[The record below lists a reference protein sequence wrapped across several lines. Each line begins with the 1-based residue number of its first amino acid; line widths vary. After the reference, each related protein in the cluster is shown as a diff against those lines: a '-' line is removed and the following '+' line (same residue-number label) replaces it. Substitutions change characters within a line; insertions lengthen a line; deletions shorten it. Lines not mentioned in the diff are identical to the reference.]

1 MAAARHR
8 GTQPLRPLPAGLARG
23 VSYVLTCVLWA
34 LRCSVR
40 CAVLAGLLAV
50 GLPVWAAEPELTP
63 VLVTHQGFDDKAS
76 ALLPPGLPFSVISEE
91 RRLTLIDRAAARPLR
106 RIDLPAPIRA
116 VVVSRDGTTLLVTTQ
131 EPSELAGG
139 PGAVWRVSAHDG
151 VAMRVPSAF
160 GGSWVDVT
168 DATDGWFVLGTVSP
182 PRHRLC
188 LLKGAT
194 PPAGLDIECQPAFV
208 APGKQPDAAAVAVDA
223 PRERAVAAMVN
234 VSEATVTLMQLS
246 TRGAAAIPL
255 GRFEATTLG
264 LKPMRLL
271 LSAEG
276 TRLHVLVW
284 TMSKGSAATSS
295 GLWLQSWKL
304 DGSTARLEASRE
316 LPPRTALVGLASA
329 PGRLVLLHSGFRSSE
344 PVLRLEVDPATL
356 QDAGEPVPVDR
367 SEGAVVIGTNGAG
380 DGLMVQRSGGL
391 LQAQGSQGS
400 ATAPEVSWL
409 AGRSGRWGAVSIH
422 PHGVELAR
430 KDEAALSVS
439 TDADRLPV
447 RREPP
452 LASTTIHALHPRWLA
467 ATRFDADDDS
477 CCLVVVDRSS
487 GAIRHEARIPGVT
500 TLDPGL
506 VSTFRVAF
514 SADGRFLAAVSQG
527 DARRRWLT
535 MRLDDGQLLRHEASV
550 GLRASRQLFVTDDGR
565 IVDIAD
571 PSSFVVAPSSEGS
584 TLTSRRIDVEPGHTQ
599 LLDGRL
605 VHARRAAGGTSL
617 HASSLSEPSAAPQE
631 LYRHRNKLIRWT
643 LSPDGQR
650 LAYVEPDG
658 SLKAR
663 PIATAGETVL
673 RKVEENEA
681 IECLMPDGRSRFFER
696 SGEKWLALIE
706 RGGGAEPSRLPL
718 PPAIRSATW
727 VSYECSLSHRSGFV
741 LAVRHRRLEVWRH
754 GARFS
759 DGFTYLGGISG
770 LLDIPVPCW
779 TTDLTR
785 QGQQILLA
793 CLHGSHDE
801 IRTIHAFPAAPRE
814 AAGLNRLRSNEPV
827 FLADDLTA
835 AARLRSAPHEDA
847 MPTVEWFDPAA
858 PDAAA
863 RRATAPAAAP
873 SVLRLPGVV
882 ASPSRRVI
890 AVASAHMSQL
900 AFWHRSRS
908 APVAARW
915 SGGGDLRAREGL
927 HAGRFTAD
935 ERHYVA
941 CVDGRVV
948 AFDVNEGAPTHE
960 ITLNRANAHCFVGA
974 APRLEEVL
982 VVHDGALKR
991 LTLLDT
997 ASAPMHPSLAGPGSH
1012 PRELGF
1018 LRDGHTLV
1026 STHDD
1031 GFVRFWDTQQGRLR
1045 VALFAGRSGW
1055 AAVAPDGRF
1064 DVSDFDAP
1072 LPLSWV
1078 LPDRP
1083 YEALP
1088 IEAFMRDRYEPGL
1101 VRSALSSDKLAA
1113 RPLSRLDRNLPLA
1126 RIVSIEAAAGG
1137 AQAVDVKVRLDY
1149 RASATDVAAG
1159 GIAQAQ
1165 LFRGGRVVA
1174 TRSWSP
1180 PVRSAEVTFAGI
1192 RLPRRDAGERVR
1204 FSVHA
1209 FNADRVKGESASFEH
1224 VSGRGAGVAAAAGVR
1239 RAFVVAIGIDS
1250 HADPRWNLRYA
1261 ARDAALFAQQLPLH
1275 LAAPQFDEVVVIQ
1288 IDATGPYRAAEHG
1301 RIKQRIREA
1310 LRGIA
1315 SGPRAA
1321 GPDDAVFITFS
1332 GHGVRSDDA
1341 GLMLVMPD
1349 APASSPSA
1357 PDFRERSIVVDELAE
1372 WLRDIDAGSFTLVL
1386 DACHAGASVGEAFRA
1401 APLGERG
1408 FGQLAFDKGMRLL
1421 AASQADE
1428 VAVEVASLEHGLLTY
1443 VLIREGLEQ
1452 RRARW
1457 QRIDGR
1463 DAVGV
1468 ADWLQ
1473 FGSSRVSAIAG
1484 ELAARPEDG
1493 AGPADRGTVRIRVQT
1508 PAARRPAGVQ
1518 QPVLLDFDRDAR
1530 LRRRD
1535 ALLTQP

>member
-1 MAAARHR
+1 
-8 GTQPLRPLPAGLARG
+8 
-23 VSYVLTCVLWA
+23 VSYVLSCVLRA
-34 LRCSVR
+34 PRCSVKY
-40 CAVLAGLLAV
+40 AVLAGLLAV
-50 GLPVWAAEPELTP
+50 CLPVWAAEPELTP
-63 VLVTHQGFDDKAS
+63 ALVTHQGFDEKAS
-76 ALLPPGLPFSVISEE
+76 ALLRPDLPFGVISEE
-91 RRLTLIDRAAARPLR
+91 RRLTLIDRATARPLR
-106 RIDLPAPIRA
+106 RIDFPQPIRA
-116 VVVSRDGTTLLVTTQ
+116 VVVARDGTTLLVTTQ
-131 EPSELAGG
+131 EESELAGG
-139 PGAVWRVSAHDG
+139 PGSVWRVSAHDG

-168 DATDGWFVLGTVSP
+168 DATDGWFVLSTQSP
-182 PRHRLC
+182 HQNRLC

-194 PPAGLDIECQPAFV
+194 PPPAGLDIECQPAFV
-208 APGKQPDAAAVAVDA
+208 APGTLPHAAAVAVDA

-234 VSEATVTLMQLS
+234 VSDATVTLMQLS
-246 TRGAAAIPL
+246 TRGAAALPL

-264 LKPMRLL
+264 LKPIRLL

-284 TMSKGSAATSS
+284 TTSKGSPATSS

-316 LPPRTALVGLASA
+316 LPPRTALAGIASA
-329 PGRLVLLHSGFRSSE
+329 PARLVLLQSGFRRSE

-356 QDAGEPVPVDR
+356 QDSGEPMPVGR
-367 SEGAVVIGTNGAG
+367 SEGARVIGTNGAG
-380 DGLMVQRSGGL
+380 DGLMVQRSSGL
-391 LQAQGSQGS
+391 LPAQGSQGS
-400 ATAPEVSWL
+400 DTAPEVSWL
-409 AGRSGRWGAVSIH
+409 AGRRGQWSAVSIH

-452 LASTTIHALHPRWLA
+452 PASTTIHALHPRWLA
-467 ATRFDADDDS
+467 ATRFDANDDS
-477 CCLVVVDRSS
+477 CCLIVVDRSS
-487 GAIRHEARIPGVT
+487 GAIRHEVRMPGVT

-514 SADGRFLAAVSQG
+514 SADGRFLVAVSEG
-527 DARRRWLT
+527 DDRRRWL
-535 MRLDDGQLLRHEASV
+535 RLQLDDGRILRHEAS
-550 GLRASRQLFVTDDGR
+550 GGRRAARQLFVTDDGR
-565 IVDIAD
+565 IVDIGD
-571 PSSFVVAPSSEGS
+571 PRSFVVEPSSEGS
-584 TLTSRRIDVEPGHTQ
+584 TLTSRRIDVEPRQTQ

-605 VHARRAAGGTSL
+605 VHVLHAGGASL
-617 HASSLSEPSAAPQE
+617 RASSVAEPSAAPLE
-631 LYRHRNKLIRWT
+631 LYHHRTQLKQWT

-658 SLKAR
+658 SLKVR
-663 PIATAGETVL
+663 PIATVGGTVL
-673 RKVEENEA
+673 RKVDENED

-696 SGEKWLALIE
+696 SGEQLLALIE
-706 RGGGAEPSRLPL
+706 RGGDAERARLPL
-718 PPAIRSATW
+718 PAAIRSATW
-727 VSYECSLSHRSGFV
+727 VSYECSPQHRSGFV
-741 LAVRHRRLEVWRH
+741 LAVGHRRLEVWRH

-759 DGFTYLGGISG
+759 DGFTRLGGISG

-779 TTDLTR
+779 TVDLTR
-785 QGQQILLA
+785 QGQQIVLS
-793 CLHGSHDE
+793 CLHGSHDDV
-801 IRTIHAFPAAPRE
+801 RTFHAFPAAPRE
-814 AAGLNRLRSNEPV
+814 AAGLNRLRINEPV

-835 AARLRSAPHEDA
+835 AARLRSAPRDDA

-858 PDAAA
+858 PNVAA
-863 RRATAPAAAP
+863 RRATPPEAAR
-873 SVLRLPGVV
+873 SVLNMPRVV
-882 ASPSRRVI
+882 ASSSRRVI
-890 AVASAHMSQL
+890 AVASAHLSQL
-900 AFWHRSRS
+900 AFWHRDRPASVS
-908 APVAARW
+908 ARW
-915 SGGGDLRAREGL
+915 SGGGDLRESEGL
-927 HAGRFTAD
+927 HPGQFTAD

-948 AFDVNEGAPTHE
+948 AFDVNEGTLTHE
-960 ITLNRANAHCFVGA
+960 LDLNRSDAHCFVGA
-974 APRLEEVL
+974 APRLDEVL
-982 VVHDGALKR
+982 VIHDGAVKR
-991 LTLLDT
+991 LTLTDT
-997 ASAPMHPSLAGPGSH
+997 ASAPTHTLLAGPGSH

-1031 GFVRFWDTQQGRLR
+1031 GFVRFWDTRHGRLR
-1045 VALFAGRSGW
+1045 VALFAGSSGW

-1083 YEALP
+1083 FEALP

-1101 VRSALSSDKLAA
+1101 MRSALSNDRLAA

-1126 RIVSIEAAAGG
+1126 RIVSVEAAGRG
-1137 AQAVDVKVRLDY
+1137 TQAVDVKVRLDY
-1149 RASATDVAAG
+1149 RASGTDVAAG

-1165 LFRGGRVVA
+1165 LFRGARVVA

-1180 PVRSAEVTFAGI
+1180 PVRSAEVMFTGI
-1192 RLPRRDAGERVR
+1192 KLPRRDAGERVR

-1224 VSGRGAGVAAAAGVR
+1224 VFGRSAGVAAAAGVR

-1261 ARDAALFAQQLPLH
+1261 ARDAALFAQQLPRH

-1315 SGPRAA
+1315 SGPYAA

-1349 APASSPSA
+1349 ASASSPSA
-1357 PDFRERSIVVDELAE
+1357 PEFRERSIVVDELAE

-1421 AASQADE
+1421 AASQANE

-1457 QRIDGR
+1457 NQIDGHG
-1463 DAVGV
+1463 AVAV

-1473 FGSSRVSAIAG
+1473 FGTSRVSAIAG
-1484 ELAARPEDG
+1484 ELAARQKDG
-1493 AGPADRGTVRIRVQT
+1493 AGPADRGTVRIHMAT
-1508 PAARRPAGVQ
+1508 SAARGPAGIQ
-1518 QPVLLDFDRDAR
+1518 QPVLFDFDSDAR